1 MLEVG
6 AVNEDMDMPPLESPE
21 GEPDSPGHEGA
32 AQQHTSSGASTEGN
46 GEGLPGWQ
54 ATAQRTHAS
63 SQSDRLDAAHCSES
77 NIGRELRSVLSYISY
92 YGDECV
98 TDNELRIWLN
108 EKLIELSIQIL
119 NDKERKIWDQIRITC
134 ALEPMHPHRT
144 QESAESSS
152 SSNGSSLKE
161 LTDKSDNGCGVEG
174 PDHRTR
180 NKSTPSGERTR
191 IGSGGRQELIG
202 TETSAQPPRP
212 TPKGS
217 CKQVRFANK
226 IQVLVV
232 EKEYMPNSLQEG
244 LVTKI
249 APGDALEL
257 QNHRLQT
264 QGKGQKCSVVKTNK
278 NIFLVGDSEIRSDE
292 DPND

>member
-1 MLEVG
+1 MGSNQNCMCFG
-6 AVNEDMDMPPLESPE
+6 ADAPPQNPRV
-21 GEPDSPGHEGA
+21 
-32 AQQHTSSGASTEGN
+32 SG
-46 GEGLPGWQ
+46 
-54 ATAQRTHAS
+54 
-63 SQSDRLDAAHCSES
+63 
-77 NIGRELRSVLSYISY
+77 
-92 YGDECV
+92 
-98 TDNELRIWLN
+98 
-108 EKLIELSIQIL
+108 
-119 NDKERKIWDQIRITC
+119 
-134 ALEPMHPHRT
+134 
-144 QESAESSS
+144 SSS

-161 LTDKSDNGCGVEG
+161 LTDMSDNGCWVEG

-191 IGSGGRQELIG
+191 IGSGGRQELTG
-202 TETSAQPPRP
+202 TETSVQPPQP

-217 CKQVRFANK
+217 CKQVRFANN

-264 QGKGQKCSVVKTNK
+264 QGKGQKCSVIKTNK
-278 NIFLVGDSEIRSDE
+278 NIFLVGDSEISRTKIPMIE
-292 DPND
+292 